1 MTVHPGA
8 TMPATNRW
16 VSLLLLIFAGF
27 AVLTAWSFFR
37 AARGA
42 SPVTDHSY
50 YSHGLRFNQ
59 TLLEQKAAGTLGW
72 QVEATLHGRRLQLL
86 LTDQARQPVAAAR
99 ATATVTGGARSE
111 PLHLPLAEQAA
122 GSYTLNLPDSLQ
134 GEVSALINFERDGA
148 RLDRQLLIA
157 LP

>member
-1 MTVHPGA
+1 
-8 TMPATNRW
+8 MPATNRW
-16 VSLLLLIFAGF
+16 ILLLLLIFAGF
-27 AVLTAWSFFR
+27 AVLSAWSFFR

-42 SPVTDHSY
+42 SPVTDRSY

-72 QVEATLHGRRLQLL
+72 QVEATLHGRQLQLL
-86 LTDQARQPVAAAR
+86 LTDQSRQPVSAAR
-99 ATATVTGGARSE
+99 TSATVTGGTQGE
-111 PLHLPLAEQAA
+111 PLHLPFTEQAA
-122 GSYTLNLPDSLQ
+122 GSYAVVLPDSLR
-134 GEVSALINFERDGA
+134 GEVSALISFERDGA